1 MDKLITIK
9 SAECIGCMEC
19 VTDCP
24 AAGALFMAAPRRR
37 RVPAWAMAAGI
48 AILFLGI
55 CGLARWPG
63 YWRTDLPSDTYFRL
77 IPHANEFTHPR

>member
-1 MDKLITIK
+1 VDKLITIK

-19 VTDCP
+19 VADCP

-37 RVPAWAMAAGI
+37 PVPAWVMGAGI
-48 AILFLGI
+48 AVLFLGI
-55 CGLARWPG
+55 CGLARWQG
-63 YWRTDLPSDTYFRL
+63 YWHTNLPAELYFRL